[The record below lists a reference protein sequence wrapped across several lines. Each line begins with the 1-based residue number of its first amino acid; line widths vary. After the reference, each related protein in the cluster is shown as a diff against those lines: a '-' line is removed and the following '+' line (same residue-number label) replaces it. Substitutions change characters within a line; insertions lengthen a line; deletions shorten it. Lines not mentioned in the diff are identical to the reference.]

1 MSQVLAL
8 LLDVEE
14 ENMACFYLPEEKK
27 EVGFMVS
34 DDLIAE
40 FKAALEEEDSY
51 FVTIDPEMKQVV

>member
-1 MSQVLAL
+1 MNQVLAL

-27 EVGFMVS
+27 EVGFIVS

-40 FKAALEEEDSY
+40 FKAALTEEESY
-51 FVTIDPEMKQVV
+51 FVRIDLELKQVV